1 MGFIIVAIDGEAA
14 SGKSSTARMVAEE
27 CKLLYVDSGSQ
38 YRALTHHCLNL
49 GISPTEPEKLESELA
64 SLPLETEIRGYQS
77 HLSLPRGV
85 LEQSQLKSAA
95 VNRMVSRFAALPGLR
110 KILLS
115 YQRRLPKVAREHRFN
130 GIIMEGRDIGSVIF
144 PEADYKFFLE
154 ANSDARTLRRI
165 KEGLDD
171 AIKARD
177 HTDKTRQH
185 SPLVCPPDAIRID
198 NTTISLKQVVNLIC
212 QQIRL

>member
-1 MGFIIVAIDGEAA
+1 MGFIIVAIAGEAA
-14 SGKSSTARMVAEE
+14 SGKSSTARMVAKE
-27 CKLLYVDSGSQ
+27 CNLLYVDSGSQ

-49 GISPTEPEKLESELA
+49 GLSSTEPEKLESELVN
-64 SLPLETEIRGYQS
+64 LPLGTEIRGYQS
-77 HLSLPRGV
+77 HLSLPKGV
-85 LEQSQLKSAA
+85 LEYSQLKSAE
-95 VNRMVSRFAALPGLR
+95 VNRMVSHFAALPGLR

-115 YQRRLPKVAREHRFN
+115 YQRRLPKVARENRFN

-154 ANSDARTLRRI
+154 ANSNARTLRRI
-165 KEGLDD
+165 EEGLDD
-171 AIKARD
+171 AIEARD

-185 SPLVCPPDAIRID
+185 SPLVCPPDATRIN
-198 NTTISLKQVVNLIC
+198 NTTIPLEEVVNLIC